1 MDTRAMTRIFNAKSA
16 AKLVLAGVLCIG
28 LMGCGPTSAEVS
40 SKPRPTS
47 AKPTR
52 SESKKKPTGHYET
65 KTVIDQMAWPEIVID
80 AKGYTERVS
89 KGTQTVV
96 DEEAWDEYIPKD
108 FDVCGC
114 GAEFDSPEALNDHM
128 MANNLEGPHASG
140 SFSMRWETV
149 HHEAV
154 THEEEAFEEVCH
166 PPVTHTI
173 LHPAK
178 THTEKIWVEE

>member
-1 MDTRAMTRIFNAKSA
+1 MKTRH
-16 AKLVLAGVLCIG
+16 LGYLLAGTLLVG
-28 LMGCGPTSAEVS
+28 LAGCGSTSANGS
-40 SKPRPTS
+40 SEIEAPSKEANASEHKAT
-47 AKPTR
+47 AK
-52 SESKKKPTGHYET
+52 GHYET
-65 KTVIDQMAWPEIVID
+65 KTIMDEAAWPEIVID

-108 FDVCGC
+108 YDVCGC

-178 THTEKIWVEE
+178 THTEKIWVKE